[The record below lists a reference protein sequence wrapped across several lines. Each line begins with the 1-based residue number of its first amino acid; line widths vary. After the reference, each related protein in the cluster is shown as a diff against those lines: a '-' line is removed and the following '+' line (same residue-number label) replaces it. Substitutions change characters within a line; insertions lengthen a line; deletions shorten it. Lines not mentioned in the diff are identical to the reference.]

1 MEVIKIKE
9 KIKADREIV
18 RLIFNLLYRVETL
31 LQESNNQNLIELKKF
46 KNMCDHIW
54 PSTDIEKVKESIIFF
69 IEKYDEIQ
77 ENRRRYILGNRSQ

>member
-1 MEVIKIKE
+1 MIKIKE

-46 KNMCDHIW
+46 KNMCDHIG

>member
-1 MEVIKIKE
+1 MIKIKE

-31 LQESNNQNLIELKKF
+31 LQESNNQNLTELKNF
-46 KNMCDHIW
+46 KNMCDHIG

-69 IEKYDEIQ
+69 IKKYDEVQ
-77 ENRRRYILGNRSQ
+77 ESRRRHVLGNRSW